1 MDDTTGRYVFA
12 GQQMGWRDEVAYYPL
27 IGPEVV
33 HVHRV
38 GTLTALT
45 VFNDEREST
54 DVLADVPWTQT
65 DDGIEMAG
73 HVEDAVRRRVEAG
86 EIVHQS
92 LQEILDE
99 AGAFRTTPAARS
111 DGLP

>member
-1 MDDTTGRYVFA
+1 MTGRFVIA
-12 GQQMGWRDEVAYYPL
+12 GQRMGWRDEVAYYPL
-27 IGPEVV
+27 IGPEVI
-33 HVHRV
+33 HVRRV

-45 VFNDEREST
+45 VFNDEREGT
-54 DVLADVPWTQT
+54 DVLVDVPWTET
-65 DDGIEMAG
+65 DDEIELAG

-99 AGAFRTTPAARS
+99 IGASGVNRPGTTRPA
-111 DGLP
+111 P